1 MHVVFLPGAGGAAE
15 FWHPLG
21 ALLPAD
27 WKKTYLS
34 WPGLGNQPHD
44 PAVRGFDDLVQ
55 LAAAKID
62 GPVIV
67 VAQSMG
73 GIVGVRLALSMPGMI
88 THLVLVATSG
98 GIDVS
103 GLGCQDWREA
113 YLTNFPQSQTWIATE
128 RPDHA
133 ADIPAIACPTL
144 LIWGDSDP
152 ISPPAVG
159 ERLSHLIKHSALRV
173 IAGGD
178 HDLGRERAHEIAP
191 MIMDF
196 IGGVKTG

>member
-1 MHVVFLPGAGGAAE
+1 MHIVFLPGSAGAAE

-21 ALLPAD
+21 SLLPSD

-44 PAVRGFDDLVQ
+44 PTVNGFEDLVR
-55 LAAAKID
+55 LATEKINE
-62 GPVIV
+62 PTVV

-73 GIVGVRLALSMPGMI
+73 GVVGVRLALHIPEKI

-103 GLGCQDWREA
+103 SLGGEDWRNA
-113 YLTNFPQSQTWIATE
+113 YLSSFPHSQRWITTE
-128 RPDHA
+128 KPDYS
-133 ADIPAIACPTL
+133 ADLANIICPTL

-152 ISPPAVG
+152 ISPPSVG
-159 ERLSHLIKHSALRV
+159 ERLSNLIKGSKLHV
-173 IAGGD
+173 IVGGN
-178 HDLGRERAHEIAP
+178 HDLGKERAHEIAP
-191 MIMDF
+191 VI
-196 IGGVKTG
+196 INQIKGIP